1 MQAEII
7 TIGDE
12 ILIGQ
17 IIDSNS
23 AYIAKKLN
31 SIGIEIAQI
40 RSISDKE
47 EVILSA
53 LADAQD
59 RVPLVIMTGG
69 LGPTKDDITKHCFC
83 TYFED
88 KLVHNPHVLAHI
100 EKLFAQYVKVPINDL
115 NRAQAMLPS
124 KAVLLDNPF
133 GTAVGMWMKKGKTV
147 FVSMPGVPYE
157 MKHMMEQQLLP
168 KLKQHFDRPAI
179 VHKTMLT
186 YGWGESQIAEVIS
199 EWEAALPKHIKLAY
213 LPNLGRV
220 RLRLT
225 ARGLDEKV
233 LNSEVDQLFEGLY
246 PLIGEIITGF
256 ESDQPIESQI
266 GVLLTDLKSSIA
278 TAESCTGGRIAAAL
292 TSVPGA
298 SVYFAGG
305 AVPYK
310 SELKTKLLAVPA
322 SLIDAHSV
330 VSAEVALAMAEGV
343 RKKFSSDYGLATT
356 GNAGPSKGDSDA
368 DVGTVYVALVGPGIQ
383 QVEHFNFGNHREKT
397 TQKAVNK
404 ALEKTL
410 KHLESKVKKH
420 LPIH

>member
-1 MQAEII
+1 MQAEVI

-47 EVILSA
+47 EDILSA
-53 LADAQD
+53 LASAQD

-88 KLVHNPHVLAHI
+88 ELVHNPQVLLHI

-133 GTAVGMWMKKGKTV
+133 GTAVGMWMNKGKTV

-157 MKHMMEQQLLP
+157 MKNMMEQQLLP

-186 YGWGESQIAEVIS
+186 YGWGESRIAEVIS
-199 EWEAALPKHIKLAY
+199 DWETALPKHIKLAY

-225 ARGLDEKV
+225 ARGVNEKV
-233 LNSEVDQLFEGLY
+233 LSAEVDQLFERLY

-256 ESDQPIESQI
+256 ESDQPIEAQI
-266 GVLLTDLKSSIA
+266 GILLNDLEKSIA

-298 SVYFAGG
+298 SAYFAGG

-310 SELKTKLLAVPA
+310 TELKMKLLEVPA
-322 SLIDAHSV
+322 SLIDTHSV

-343 RKKFSSDYGLATT
+343 RKQFSSDYGLATT
-356 GNAGPSKGDSDA
+356 GNAGPQKGDSDA

-397 TQKAVNK
+397 TQKTVNK
-404 ALEKTL
+404 ALEMTL
-410 KHLESKVKKH
+410 KHLKSQVKKH

>member
-17 IIDSNS
+17 VIDSNS

-47 EVILSA
+47 DAILEA
-53 LADAQD
+53 LGSAQD

-88 KLVHNPHVLAHI
+88 ELLHNPKVLTHI
-100 EKLFAQYVKVPINDL
+100 ENLFAQYVKVPINDL

-124 KAVLLDNPF
+124 KAQLLDNPY
-133 GTAVGMWMKKGKTV
+133 GTAVGMWMKKGQTV

-157 MKHMMEQQLLP
+157 MKHMMEEQLLS

-186 YGWGESQIAEVIS
+186 YGWGESRIAEVIS
-199 EWEAALPKHIKLAY
+199 DWETALPDHIKLAY

-225 ARGLDEKV
+225 AKGSDEKA
-233 LNSEVDQLFEGLY
+233 LTKEVDQWFEDLY

-256 ESDQPIESQI
+256 ESDHPIEAQI
-266 GVLLTDLKSSIA
+266 GKLLSQQNKSIA

-298 SVYFAGG
+298 SAYFVGG
-305 AVPYK
+305 VVPYK
-310 SELKTKLLAVPA
+310 TELKTNILKVSP
-322 SLIDAHSV
+322 SLIDTHSV

-343 RKKFSSDYGLATT
+343 RQQFSSDYGLATT
-356 GNAGPSKGDSDA
+356 GNAGPEKGDSDA
-368 DVGTVYVALVGPGIQ
+368 DVGTVYVALVGPGVQ
-383 QVEHFNFGNHREKT
+383 QVEHFNFGKHRVKS

-404 ALEKTL
+404 ALEMTL
-410 KHLESKVKKH
+410 KLLESKAKKH

>member
-23 AYIAKKLN
+23 TYIAKKLN
-31 SIGIEIAQI
+31 SIGIDIAQI

-88 KLVHNPHVLAHI
+88 KLVNNPQVLAHI

-157 MKHMMEQQLLP
+157 MKNMMEQQLLP
-168 KLKQHFDRPAI
+168 KLKQHFNRPAI

-186 YGWGESQIAEVIS
+186 YGWGESRIAEVIS
-199 EWEAALPKHIKLAY
+199 DWETALPKHIKLAY

-225 ARGLDEKV
+225 ARGVDEKV
-233 LNSEVDQLFEGLY
+233 LTAEVNQLFEGLY

-256 ESDQPIESQI
+256 ESDQPIEAQI

-298 SVYFAGG
+298 SAYFAGG
-305 AVPYK
+305 VVPYK
-310 SELKTKLLAVPA
+310 TELKTKLLSVSP

-343 RKKFSSDYGLATT
+343 RKQFSSDYGLATT

>member
-23 AYIAKKLN
+23 TYIAKKLN
-31 SIGIEIAQI
+31 SIGIDIAQI

-88 KLVHNPHVLAHI
+88 KLVNNPQVLAHI

-157 MKHMMEQQLLP
+157 MKNMMEQQLLP
-168 KLKQHFDRPAI
+168 KLKQHFNRPAI

-186 YGWGESQIAEVIS
+186 YGWGESRIAEVIS
-199 EWEAALPKHIKLAY
+199 DWETALPKHIKLAY

-225 ARGLDEKV
+225 ARGVDEKV
-233 LNSEVDQLFEGLY
+233 LTAEVNQLFEGLY

-256 ESDQPIESQI
+256 ESDQPIEVQI

-298 SVYFAGG
+298 SAYFAGG
-305 AVPYK
+305 VVPYK
-310 SELKTKLLAVPA
+310 TELKTKLLSVSP

-343 RKKFSSDYGLATT
+343 RKQFSSDYGLATT